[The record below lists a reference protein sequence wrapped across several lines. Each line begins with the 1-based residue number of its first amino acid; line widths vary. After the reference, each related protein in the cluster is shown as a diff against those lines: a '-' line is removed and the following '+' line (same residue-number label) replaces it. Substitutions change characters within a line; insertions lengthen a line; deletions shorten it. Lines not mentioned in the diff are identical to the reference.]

1 MKKTYLNAAI
11 SIFCWST
18 VATVCKILLADLNSM
33 QLLWMNSLI
42 AGVFLFIINLATGNF
57 KIYSYKLK
65 DYLAMMLIGIPG
77 TFFYYIFYYS
87 GTDILPAS
95 QAFIINYLW
104 PIMSVLFACLIL
116 GEKLTVKKIIAI
128 IISFL
133 GVVVVVG
140 DALKDLNINAIMG
153 ALFCI
158 LGAVSYGLFTALNQ
172 KKNYNKSMTL
182 MVSYL
187 TTLVLTTIIN
197 GVKGDLF
204 LPATSQVAGFL
215 WNGIFAV
222 AIANTCWVNALKSG
236 DTAKVSNLAYI
247 TPFVSGIWTYI
258 FLNEKITASSVVG
271 LGIIILGIFIQLK
284 DKKKA

>member
-1 MKKTYLNAAI
+1 
-11 SIFCWST
+11 
-18 VATVCKILLADLNSM
+18 
-33 QLLWMNSLI
+33 
-42 AGVFLFIINLATGNF
+42 
-57 KIYSYKLK
+57 
-65 DYLAMMLIGIPG
+65 
-77 TFFYYIFYYS
+77 
-87 GTDILPAS
+87 
-95 QAFIINYLW
+95 
-104 PIMSVLFACLIL
+104 
-116 GEKLTVKKIIAI
+116 
-128 IISFL
+128 
-133 GVVVVVG
+133 
-140 DALKDLNINAIMG
+140 
-153 ALFCI
+153 
-158 LGAVSYGLFTALNQ
+158 
-172 KKNYNKSMTL
+172 

-197 GVKGDLF
+197 GAKGDLF
-204 LPATSQVAGFL
+204 LPAKSQVAGFL